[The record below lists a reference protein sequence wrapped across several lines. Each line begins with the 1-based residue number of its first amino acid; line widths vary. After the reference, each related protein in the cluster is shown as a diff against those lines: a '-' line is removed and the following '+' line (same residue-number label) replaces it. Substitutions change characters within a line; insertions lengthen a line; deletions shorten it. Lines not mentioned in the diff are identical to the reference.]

1 VSYRKCDIV
10 PADCIVSASVTFDC
24 MNLSVNAWLQQL
36 LPDVM
41 AIAPR

>member
-1 VSYRKCDIV
+1 MSYRKSDIV
-10 PADCIVSASVTFDC
+10 PADCKVSASVTFDC
-24 MNLSVNAWLQQL
+24 INLSVNAWLKQL